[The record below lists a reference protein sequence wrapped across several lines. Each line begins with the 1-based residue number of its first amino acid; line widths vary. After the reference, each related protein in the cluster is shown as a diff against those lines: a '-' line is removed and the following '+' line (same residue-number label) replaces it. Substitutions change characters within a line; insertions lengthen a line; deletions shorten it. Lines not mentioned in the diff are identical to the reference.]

1 MIEFQCPKCG
11 KKLRVKS
18 EYAGRM
24 GYCSGCQA
32 KIPVP
37 ATDDV
42 YAAEIVEEIELAA
55 LAIDDTDIE
64 LTPFVPHGN
73 FGVYGPQEPD
83 TVQYATEHPPM
94 SDQQDLANRWKKWQ
108 EENPER
114 PRWQIWLLYTVG
126 VATILLSSTGLL
138 LLFLGVSLSPSR
150 NIQTT
155 NIVLATYEE
164 GSKGEGPA
172 GVGMMAGQIA
182 MLIVGILILLQ
193 ALQWDG
199 KLNVYERMK
208 NTELN
213 GKKLAIG
220 VGIIWG
226 LLVLYAILGF
236 IFRW

>member
-24 GYCSGCQA
+24 GNCSGCKA

-37 ATDDV
+37 ATEEV
-42 YAAEIVEEIELAA
+42 YAAEIVEEIELAT
-55 LAIDDTDIE
+55 LAIDDTDME
-64 LTPFVPHGN
+64 FAPFVPHVN
-73 FGVYGPQEPD
+73 YGVYGPQQPD

-126 VATILLSSTGLL
+126 VAKILLSSTGLL
-138 LLFLGVSLSPSR
+138 LLFLGVSLSPNR
-150 NIQTT
+150 DIPTT
-155 NIVLATYEE
+155 NIVVATYEE
-164 GSKGEGPA
+164 GSKGQGPA

-220 VGIIWG
+220 VGVIWG

-236 IFRW
+236 IFQW